1 MGTSVIAVIDW
12 RSAMALKDNVRF
24 LERAG
29 LTNKTRPKDKRPDG
43 AKYRSLAIRDDGSCE
58 LQRWSVA
65 AAARRLGGA
74 VQPAAAHKAGVQ
86 QRG

>member
-1 MGTSVIAVIDW
+1 MGTRVIAVIDW
-12 RSAMALKDNVRF
+12 RAAGALKDNARF

-29 LTNKTRPKDKRPDG
+29 LTNKARPKDKRLDG

-74 VQPAAAHKAGVQ
+74 VQPVAMHKARVQ